1 MKWSGSEDFIARAR
15 NRLDPPG
22 GRRRL
27 KEIGDHDWIQPEDFE
42 KIRPAAV
49 LIGIIERPFQTSV
62 LLTERPKSMS
72 THAGQVAF
80 PGGKV
85 EKSDKNTST
94 AALREASEE
103 VGVVPS
109 SVSLIAQLGDYVT
122 GTKFRI
128 TPILGTLPSDFV
140 AKPDAKEV
148 ESVFEVPL
156 EFLMNPRNHHKKQA
170 MYLGKQRHYFEMPY
184 KQYRIW
190 GVTAGIIRSLYETLY
205 E

>member
-1 MKWSGSEDFIARAR
+1 MNWRGIEDFIDRAR
-15 NRLDPPG
+15 QRLDPIDG
-22 GRRRL
+22 SRRL
-27 KEIGDHDWIQPEDFE
+27 EEIGDHDWIQAEDVE

-49 LIGIIERPFQTSV
+49 LIGIIDRPSQTSV

-85 EKSDKNTST
+85 EPSDENTSS

-109 SVSLIAQLGDYVT
+109 SVKLIARLSDYVT

-140 AKPDAKEV
+140 AKPDEKEV
-148 ESVFEVPL
+148 ASVFEVPL
-156 EFLMNPRNHHKKQA
+156 EFLMNPSNHLKKQA
-170 MYLGKQRHYFEMPY
+170 MYKGKKRNYYEMPY

>member
-1 MKWSGSEDFIARAR
+1 MNWLGTEDFLLRATQK
-15 NRLDPPG
+15 LDPPEG
-22 GRRRL
+22 IRRL
-27 KEIGDHDWIQPEDFE
+27 KEMGDHDWIRPEDRD

-49 LIGIIERPFQTSV
+49 LIGIINRPDHTSV
-62 LLTERPKSMS
+62 LLTERPRSMS

-85 EKSDKNTST
+85 EPSDTST
-94 AALREASEE
+94 NNAALREASEE

-109 SVSLIAQLGDYVT
+109 SVGLIARLGDYVT
-122 GTKFRI
+122 GTNFRI

-140 AKPDAKEV
+140 AKPDVNEV
-148 ESVFEVPL
+148 ASVFEVPL
-156 EFLMNPRNHHKKQA
+156 AFLMNPRNHHAKKA
-170 MYLGKQRHYFEMPY
+170 MYKGKQRQYFEMPY

-190 GVTAGIIRSLYETLY
+190 GVTAGIIRSLYVTLY